1 MKVDAH
7 IAYDSLDDVPGLA
20 RAAEAL
26 GVDGIWLSETAHD
39 PFLGAA
45 LAAEHTQ
52 RVSVGTSVAVAFT
65 RSPTVL
71 AHTAWDL
78 AALSNGRFI
87 LGLGTQVKAH
97 ITRRFG
103 LAWDPPATKLRE
115 TVEAVRSVWETW
127 RTGAPLQFRGR
138 FYTLTLMTPFF
149 TPPRHDAAIPI
160 VTAGVNPAMCRA
172 AGAVADGF
180 QVHPFHT
187 PGYLRDVIRP
197 AIASARRKSG
207 RAGEPFSI
215 AAAVFVVTGEDPA
228 ERARSREQVRQSIAF
243 YASTPSYRGV
253 LAHHGWEDV
262 GAQLSA
268 LAARG
273 RWAEMPRLISD
284 EILASVAVEA
294 AGDIG
299 TTIVQRY
306 RDLVDRIG
314 IYEPFAP
321 AADGRWRSLIAA
333 AKQLKVEG

>member
-7 IAYDSLDDVPGLA
+7 IAYDSLHEVPALA

-26 GVDGIWLSETAHD
+26 GVDGIWFSETAHD

-52 RVSVGTSVAVAFT
+52 RVSIGTSVAVAFT

-78 AALSNGRFI
+78 AALAGGRFI

-97 ITRRFG
+97 ITRRFSMP
-103 LAWDPPATKLRE
+103 WEPPAPKLRE

-127 RTGAPLQFRGR
+127 RTGRPLQFHGR

-149 TPPRHDAAIPI
+149 TPPAQAGTIPI
-160 VTAGVNPAMCRA
+160 VTAGVNPAMCRT

-180 QVHPFHT
+180 HVHPFHT

-197 AIASARRKSG
+197 ALAAGRRRSPH
-207 RAGEPFSI
+207 RTEPFSI
-215 AAAVFVVTGEDPA
+215 AAAAFAITGDGAEDRA
-228 ERARSREQVRQSIAF
+228 AARERVRRSIAF
-243 YASTPSYRGV
+243 YASTPSYRAV
-253 LAHHGWEDV
+253 LAHHGWDAV

-273 RWAEMPRLISD
+273 RWTEMPRLITD
-284 EILASVAVEA
+284 EILTAVAVEA
-294 AGDIG
+294 TDDDVGGA
-299 TTIVQRY
+299 IVQRY
-306 RDLVDRIG
+306 RGLVDRIG
-314 IYEPFAP
+314 IYEPFNP
-321 AADGRWRSLIAA
+321 DADRRWRSLIAA
-333 AKQLKVEG
+333 CRG

>member
-7 IAYDSLDDVPGLA
+7 IAYDSLSEVPALA

-26 GVDGIWLSETAHD
+26 GVDGIWFSETAHD
-39 PFLGAA
+39 PFLAAA
-45 LAAEHTQ
+45 LAAEHTR
-52 RVSVGTSVAVAFT
+52 RVSIGTSVAIAFT

-71 AHTAWDL
+71 AHVGWDL
-78 AALSNGRFI
+78 AALSGGRFV

-103 LAWDPPATKLRE
+103 LPWEPPAPKLRE
-115 TVEAVRSVWETW
+115 TVDAVRSVWEAW
-127 RTGAPLQFRGR
+127 RTGTPLSFHGR

-149 TPPRHDAAIPI
+149 TPPMQAATIPI
-160 VTAGVNPAMCRA
+160 VTAGVNPVMCRA

-197 AIASARRKSG
+197 AIASGRKASRRDG
-207 RAGEPFSI
+207 QAFSI
-215 AAAVFVVTGEDPA
+215 AASVFAITGRDAA
-228 ERARSREQVRQSIAF
+228 EIAASGERVRQSIAF

-253 LAHHGWEDV
+253 LAHHGWEDA
-262 GAQLSA
+262 GARLSA

-273 RWAEMPRLISD
+273 RWAEMPQLVTD
-284 EILASVAVEA
+284 EMLAAVAVEGPA
-294 AGDIG
+294 EDIG
-299 TTIVQRY
+299 GRIVQRY
-306 RDLVDRIG
+306 DGLVDRIG

-321 AADGRWRSLIAA
+321 GAEARWRSLLAA
-333 AKQLKVEG
+333 CRGKP